1 MGKRFLNPDND
12 INIIQLG
19 LLFPEKFPQY
29 ASHIVA
35 AHCGRSNLFSGYQA
49 QPRPA
54 MLIEPI
60 IDSEVL
66 PRNPSAEI
74 KNG

>member
-35 AHCGRSNLFSGYQA
+35 AHCSRRDLFPRDQT

-54 MLIEPI
+54 KPIEPV
-60 IDSEVL
+60 IDSEIL
-66 PRNPSAEI
+66 TRNPSAEI

>member
-35 AHCGRSNLFSGYQA
+35 AHCGRSNLFSGDQA

-66 PRNPSAEI
+66 SRNSSAEI